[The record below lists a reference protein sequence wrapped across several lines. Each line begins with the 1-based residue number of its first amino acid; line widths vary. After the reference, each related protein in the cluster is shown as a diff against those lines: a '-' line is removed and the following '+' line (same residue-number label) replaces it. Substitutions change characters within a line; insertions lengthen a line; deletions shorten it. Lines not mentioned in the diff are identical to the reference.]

1 MELVTIEK
9 LVHGGFGLART
20 NKGVVF
26 VEGVIP
32 GEQVTIELLPKKNGM
47 QLARLITV
55 HAPSPDRRVPPCSVA
70 ARCGGCDWLYIAYP
84 RQVSCKEAIIR
95 DTFSRIGKI
104 ADLPAFAVF
113 TGEEFGYRMRAQIKI
128 GSSGEGGF
136 YRKKSNEIVPIAH
149 CPLLQ
154 PSINMLLKKAA
165 ATTGYFPAG
174 YESIRCVAGDA
185 AVASDPVIA
194 DTVAETTVSCGKY
207 RFTVSG
213 ENFFQGNRFLLE
225 QLGMWGRKWC
235 NGTSFVDLYGGTGF
249 FTVFLAEAFSQALL
263 IESDTSMAAQAKKN
277 CLHNGINHCRTA
289 AAPAEMMHRYLSQA
303 VDFLVVD
310 PPRSGL
316 SARVRTL
323 IADAAPQKILY
334 VSCDCATQARDVGF
348 FVGQKGYVVRGGALF
363 DLYPNTHHIETAV
376 ILEKVQA

>member
-20 NKGVVF
+20 DKGVVF
-26 VEGVIP
+26 VEGVMP

-47 QLARLITV
+47 QLARLVTV
-55 HAPSPDRRVPPCSVA
+55 NVPSSDRRVPPCSVA
-70 ARCGGCDWLYIAYP
+70 NRCGGCDWLFITYLQ
-84 RQVSCKEAIIR
+84 QVACKETIIR

-104 ADLPAFAVF
+104 VDLPAFAVF
-113 TGEEFGYRMRAQIKI
+113 SGEEFGYRMRAQIKI

-136 YRKKSNEIVPIAH
+136 YRKRSNEMVPIAH
-149 CPLLQ
+149 CPLLV
-154 PSINMLLKKAA
+154 PSINVLLQKAA
-165 ATTGYFPAG
+165 AKTGYFPAG
-174 YESIRCVAGDA
+174 CESIRCVAGDA

-194 DTVAETTVSCGKY
+194 DTIAETTITCGKY
-207 RFTVSG
+207 QFTVSG
-213 ENFFQGNRFLLE
+213 ENFFQGNRFLLK
-225 QLGMWGRKWC
+225 QLGMWGRQWC
-235 NGTSFVDLYGGTGF
+235 SGTSFVDLYGGTGF
-249 FTVFLAEAFSQALL
+249 FTVFLAGVFSQALL

-277 CLHNGINHCRTA
+277 CLHNGINHCCTVA
-289 AAPAEMMHRYLSQA
+289 ASAEMMQRYLPK
-303 VDFLVVD
+303 VIDFLVVD

-316 SARVRTL
+316 SARARTL
-323 IADAAPQKILY
+323 IANATPQKILY

-376 ILEKVQA
+376 IMEKIR